1 MQWALDVIS
10 HGVCETCSLC
20 PPGDLG
26 NMASEVMR
34 VFIYVV
40 IALRRPC
47 GQALI
52 YTALSKVSSQ
62 KSFALHGAA
71 SSLRT
76 SFKRPIRI
84 QTLCIPPDFTV
95 FSLSW
100 DSDNKKCCP
109 QPSNCVLAS
118 PTGTWGTWLVSERI
132 KMNRDRLNA
141 NFPCC
146 IEVFWNSASQVWERM
161 PWWP

>member
-1 MQWALDVIS
+1 MSHSWYLPLSPLFWAPTVERPLSPMSPTDLGMRVCKRERERGRVMQWALDVIS

-26 NMASEVMR
+26 DMASEVMR

-62 KSFALHGAA
+62 KSFALHGTA

-76 SFKRPIRI
+76 SFKRPIR
-84 QTLCIPPDFTV
+84 TLCIPPVFTV
-95 FSLSW
+95 FSL
-100 DSDNKKCCP
+100 
-109 QPSNCVLAS
+109 L
-118 PTGTWGTWLVSERI
+118 
-132 KMNRDRLNA
+132 RL
-141 NFPCC
+141 
-146 IEVFWNSASQVWERM
+146 R
-161 PWWP
+161 